1 VTPSEFKNPYR
12 PGAGHMPPYLAGR
25 EREYGEFDRLLE
37 QEEILEN
44 LVLTGL
50 RGVGKTVL
58 LETFKPRATE
68 RGWLWAS
75 ADLSESASIS
85 EAALASRLLA
95 DLALITSTV
104 TVGNPSS
111 DQELGFA
118 APSGPREV
126 PLTHDVLVSVYEE
139 TPGLTA
145 DKIKATLEFAWEKL
159 RESGQ
164 ARVIFAYDEAQN
176 LSDHAAKEQFPLSVL
191 LDVFQSIQ
199 KKGIPFMLVL
209 AGLPTLFPKLVDART
224 FAERMFRVMTLTRL
238 SDEESREAIL
248 KPIDV
253 AECPVRLSPE
263 SVGVIVRES
272 AGYPYFIQFIGR
284 EVYDVFIRQHVEEE
298 EKFVPIEAIQ
308 RKLDADF
315 FADRWAKITD
325 RQRELLWVVAHL
337 DRPDDEFTIQQL
349 TEKAKELLPKSF
361 SPSHANQMLASLA
374 ERGMIY
380 KNRFG
385 KYSFAVPLL
394 GRFIL
399 RTYELPEEAA
409 APPLGLV
416 TVSPWSGRGRWRAPC
431 PRPEEGGSRWR
442 S

>member
-1 VTPSEFKNPYR
+1 
-12 PGAGHMPPYLAGR
+12 MPPYLAGR
-25 EREYGEFDRLLE
+25 EREYAEFDRLLE
-37 QEEILEN
+37 QDQILEN

-58 LETFKPRATE
+58 LETFKPRAIE
-68 RGWLWAS
+68 KGWLWAT

-85 EAALASRLLA
+85 EAALAERLLA
-95 DLALITSTV
+95 DLALITSSV
-104 TVGNPSS
+104 TVAVPPAPH
-111 DQELGFA
+111 QVGFA
-118 APSGPREV
+118 APTESQAV
-126 PLTHDVLVSVYEE
+126 PLSHEVLVSVYQG

-145 DKIKATLEFAWEKL
+145 DKIKATLEFAWGHL
-159 RESGQ
+159 REQGRH
-164 ARVIFAYDEAQN
+164 RVIFAYDEAQN

-224 FAERMFRVMTLTRL
+224 YAERMFRVVTLTKL
-238 SDEESREAIL
+238 SEEESREAIL
-248 KPIDV
+248 KPIEV
-253 AECPVRLSPE
+253 AGCPVKLAPDSVEVIIFE
-263 SVGVIVRES
+263 SG
-272 AGYPYFIQFIGR
+272 GYPYFIQFIGR
-284 EVYDVFIRQHVEEE
+284 EVYDVFIRQHADEEQ
-298 EKFVPIEAIQ
+298 KLVPVEAIQ

-315 FADRWAKITD
+315 FAGRWARITN

-337 DRPDDEFTIQQL
+337 DHADEEFTIAEL
-349 TEKAKELLPKSF
+349 TERAKALLPKAF

-385 KYSFAVPLL
+385 EYSFAVPLL

-399 RTYELPEEAA
+399 RTFELPGDPSESLKG
-409 APPLGLV
+409 PLF
-416 TVSPWSGRGRWRAPC
+416 
-431 PRPEEGGSRWR
+431 
-442 S
+442 

>member
-1 VTPSEFKNPYR
+1 MSSTEFRNPYR

-25 EREYGEFDRLLE
+25 EAEYAEFDRLLT

-44 LVLTGL
+44 LVVTGL

-58 LETFKPRATE
+58 LETFKPRASAA
-68 RGWLWAS
+68 GWLWAS

-85 EAALASRLLA
+85 EAALAQRLLA
-95 DLALITSTV
+95 DLALV
-104 TVGNPSS
+104 SS
-111 DQELGFA
+111 
-118 APSGPREV
+118 SV
-126 PLTHDVLVSVYEE
+126 PLSHQVLVEVYNG

-145 DKIKATLEFAWEKL
+145 DKIKATLEFAWQHLKTQ
-159 RESGQ
+159 GQ
-164 ARVIFAYDEAQN
+164 HRIIFAYDEAQN

-224 FAERMFRVMTLTRL
+224 YTERMFRVMTLSKLT
-238 SDEESREAIL
+238 SEDSREAIL
-248 KPIDV
+248 RPIE
-253 AECPVRLSPE
+253 AAACPVTLTPE
-263 SVGVIVRES
+263 SVEVIIYES

-284 EVYDVFIRQHVEEE
+284 EVYDVFIRQHADDEQ
-298 EKFVPIEAIQ
+298 KSVPIEAIQ
-308 RKLDADF
+308 HKLDADF
-315 FADRWAKITD
+315 FAGRWAKITD

-337 DRPDDEFTIQQL
+337 DHADEEFTIQEL
-349 TEKAKELLPKSF
+349 TATAKELLAKPF
-361 SPSHANQMLASLA
+361 SSSHSNQMLASLT

-394 GRFIL
+394 GRFIK
-399 RTYELPEEAA
+399 RTYLPAGAKLAE
-409 APPLGLV
+409 
-416 TVSPWSGRGRWRAPC
+416 
-431 PRPEEGGSRWR
+431 PEPVIADGNA
-442 S
+442 

>member
-1 VTPSEFKNPYR
+1 MNPIEFKNPYR

-25 EREYGEFDRLLE
+25 EREYAEFDRLLE
-37 QEEILEN
+37 QDEILEN

-58 LETFKPRATE
+58 LEKFKSRALE
-68 RGWLWAS
+68 HGWIWAS

-85 EAALASRLLA
+85 ETALAERLLA
-95 DLALITSTV
+95 DLALITSSTTV
-104 TVGNPSS
+104 VDPAPP
-111 DQELGFA
+111 QQVGFA
-118 APSGPREV
+118 TPSQPQEV
-126 PLTHDVLVSVYEE
+126 LLTHQVLVSIYER

-145 DKIKATLEFAWEKL
+145 DKIKATLEFAWEHL
-159 RESGQ
+159 REQGLD
-164 ARVIFAYDEAQN
+164 RLIFAYDEAQN
-176 LSDHAAKEQFPLSVL
+176 LSDHATKEQFPLSVL

-224 FAERMFRVMTLTRL
+224 YAERMFRVMTLTKL
-238 SDEESREAIL
+238 TDDESREAIL
-248 KPIDV
+248 KPIEV
-253 AECPVRLSPE
+253 AECPVRLTSE
-263 SVGVIVRES
+263 SVEVIVYES

-284 EVYDVFIRQHVEEE
+284 EVYDVFIRQHADDR
-298 EKFVPIEAIQ
+298 EKLVPVEAIQ

-315 FADRWAKITD
+315 FAGRWARITD

-337 DRPDDEFTIQQL
+337 DRPDEEFTILEL
-349 TEKAKELLPKSF
+349 TEKAKELLSKPF
-361 SPSHANQMLASLA
+361 SPSNASQMLANLA

-380 KNRFG
+380 KNGFG

-399 RTYELPEEAA
+399 RTQER
-409 APPLGLV
+409 
-416 TVSPWSGRGRWRAPC
+416 SP
-431 PRPEEGGSRWR
+431 GS
-442 S
+442 